1 MDLSFVLDGLWTAL
15 QPINLLWLILGA
27 FLGTIVG
34 ILPGLGPATGVAV
47 LIPLTFGMEPVS
59 ALILMAAIYY
69 GALFGGSRSSILI
82 NTPGD
87 GSSIAATFD
96 GYPMTKNG
104 QAGQAMSIAAIASLI
119 GGVMAIFGFIFL
131 AIPLANFALN
141 FGPAE
146 YLFLFF
152 FALSAVVA
160 LSIGNMVKGF
170 ITMFL
175 GLGISTIGID
185 LQTGVHRHTFDIPH
199 FTEGIS
205 FVVII
210 IGIYAIGE
218 VLYNMFANKQPK
230 DVDGKS
236 IGSKWFT
243 KDQWKRS
250 IAPIVRSGPIGFF
263 LGVLPGSGGTI
274 SSLLAYSTE
283 RQISKNKKQF
293 GKGAVEGL
301 VAPES
306 ANSSAAV
313 GSLIPMLTM
322 AIPGSATT
330 AVMLGAL
337 VMIGIT
343 PGPLLFENSP
353 DLVWT
358 LINSMF
364 IGNIILVIINIAM
377 VGVLVKILKTPPRVL
392 YPIVL
397 ILSFIG
403 AYTLGYSTID
413 FYILIFA
420 GVLGLFM
427 RLLDYPIVPL
437 ILALIVGGEMEQ
449 NLRRSLVIYDQPVDM
464 LFASP
469 ITIVLALLTLLSFS
483 YPLLIKL
490 VKRKRSTNKDT
501 PAST

>member
-1 MDLSFVLDGLWTAL
+1 MVQMDTSVILDGLWTAL
-15 QPINLLWLILGA
+15 QPVNLLWLLFGA
-27 FLGTIVG
+27 ALGTIVG
-34 ILPGLGPATGVAV
+34 ILPGLGAATGVAV

-87 GSSIAATFD
+87 GSSIAAAFD
-96 GYPMTKNG
+96 GYPMTKKG
-104 QAGQAMSIAAIASLI
+104 QAGQAMSIAAMASLI
-119 GGVMAIFGFIFL
+119 GGLIAIFGFIFL
-131 AIPLANFALN
+131 ALPLAKFALN

-146 YLFLFF
+146 FLLLFL
-152 FALSAVVA
+152 FALSAVVT
-160 LSIGNMVKGF
+160 LSQGNVVKGF
-170 ITMFL
+170 LTMFL
-175 GLGISTIGID
+175 GLGISTVGID
-185 LQTGVHRHTFDIPH
+185 LQSGVHRFTFDVPH
-199 FTEGIS
+199 LTDGIN
-205 FVVII
+205 FIIII

-218 VLYNMFANKQPK
+218 VLYNLINQNKQMDTGNK
-230 DVDGKS
+230 N

-250 IAPIVRSGPIGFF
+250 LGPILRSGPIGFF

-274 SSLLAYSTE
+274 ASLLAYSTE
-283 RQISKNKKQF
+283 KQISKNKKEF

-306 ANSSAAV
+306 ANSASAV
-313 GSLIPMLTM
+313 GSMIPMLTM
-322 AIPGSATT
+322 GIPGSGTT

-337 VMIGIT
+337 VMIGVT

-353 DLVWT
+353 DMVWT

-364 IGNIILVIINIAM
+364 IGNLILVVINIMM
-377 VGVLVKILKTPPRVL
+377 VGMLVKVLKTPPNVL

-397 ILSFIG
+397 ILSFLG

-413 FYILIFA
+413 FYILIIA
-420 GVLGLFM
+420 GVFGL
-427 RLLDYPIVPL
+427 LLRVLNYPVVPM
-437 ILALIVGGEMEQ
+437 ILALIVGGDMEQ
-449 NLRRSLVIYDQPVDM
+449 NFQRATVIYGSPIEM

-469 ITIVLALLTLLSFS
+469 ITIILAILTILSLLFPLIAKLL
-483 YPLLIKL
+483 KQ
-490 VKRKRSTNKDT
+490 KKGQSTI
-501 PAST
+501 

>member
-1 MDLSFVLDGLWTAL
+1 MDTGIIIDGLMTAL
-15 QPINLLWLILGA
+15 QPQNILWLIFGA
-27 FLGTIVG
+27 LLGTIVG
-34 ILPGLGPATGVAV
+34 ILPGLGAATGVAV

-59 ALILMAAIYY
+59 ALILMTAIYI

-96 GYPMTKNG
+96 GYPLTKKG
-104 QAGQAMSIAAIASLI
+104 LAGQAMSIAAMASLI

-131 AIPLANFALN
+131 AIPLADFALN

-146 YLFLFF
+146 FLILFI
-152 FALSAVVA
+152 FALISVVTLA
-160 LSIGNMVKGF
+160 QGDKIKGF
-170 ITMFL
+170 LTLFI
-175 GLGISTIGID
+175 GLGISTIGVD
-185 LQTGVHRHTFDIPH
+185 LQSGVHRFTFDIPH
-199 FTEGIS
+199 LTDGIN

-218 VLYNMFANKQPK
+218 VLYNLIGLNKKKKKK
-230 DVDGKS
+230 DSSNRD

-250 IAPIVRSGPIGFF
+250 LAPILRSGPIGFI

-274 SSLLAYSTE
+274 SSLMAYNAE
-283 RQISKNKKQF
+283 RQVSKNKKEF

-306 ANSSAAV
+306 ANSASAV
-313 GSLIPMLTM
+313 GSMIPMLTM
-322 AIPGSATT
+322 GIPGSGTT

-337 VMIGIT
+337 VMIGVT
-343 PGPLLFENSP
+343 PGPLLFEDSP
-353 DLVWT
+353 DMVWT

-377 VGVLVKILKTPPRVL
+377 VGVLVKVLDTPPKVL

-397 ILSFIG
+397 VLSFLG

-413 FYILIFA
+413 FYILLIA
-420 GVLGLFM
+420 GIVGL
-427 RLLDYPIVPL
+427 LLRIMDYPIVPL
-437 ILALIVGGEMEQ
+437 ILALIVGSEMEQ
-449 NLRRSLVIYDQPVDM
+449 NFQRSMVIYN
-464 LFASP
+464 SP
-469 ITIVLALLTLLSFS
+469 LDVITSSTISIVLTIMTVLALLV
-483 YPLLIKL
+483 PLFAKL
-490 VKRKRSTNKDT
+490 YKMRFKPKV
-501 PAST
+501 

>member
-1 MDLSFVLDGLWTAL
+1 MDFSIIIDGLFTAL
-15 QPINLLWLILGA
+15 QPINLMWLVIGA
-27 FLGTIVG
+27 ILGTIVG
-34 ILPGLGPATGVAV
+34 ILPGLGPATGIAV
-47 LIPLTFGMEPVS
+47 LIPLTFGMEPIS

-96 GYPMTKNG
+96 GYPMTKKG

-131 AIPLANFALN
+131 AIPLAQFALN

-146 YLFLFF
+146 YVMLFI

-160 LSIGNMVKGF
+160 LSMGNIAKGF
-170 ITMFL
+170 LTMFI
-175 GLGISTIGID
+175 GLGISTIGVD
-185 LQTGVHRHTFDIPH
+185 LQSGVHRFTLDVPH
-199 FTEGIS
+199 LTDGID
-205 FVVII
+205 FIVII
-210 IGIYAIGE
+210 IGIYALGE
-218 VLYNMFANKQPK
+218 VLYNMFNINKAKKPDQN
-230 DVDGKS
+230 

-243 KDQWKRS
+243 KEQWKK
-250 IAPIVRSGPIGFF
+250 ILAPILRSGPIGFF
-263 LGVLPGSGGTI
+263 LGILPGSGGTI
-274 SSLLAYSTE
+274 SSLLAYSTQK
-283 RQISKNKKQF
+283 QIAKNKEEY

-313 GSLIPMLTM
+313 GSMIPMLTM
-322 AIPGSATT
+322 AIPGSGAT

-337 VMIGIT
+337 IMIGIQ

-377 VGVLVKILKTPPRVL
+377 VGMLVKVLHTPPKVL
-392 YPIVL
+392 YPLVL
-397 ILSFIG
+397 VLSFLG
-403 AYTLGYSTID
+403 AYTLGYSTVD
-413 FYILIFA
+413 FYILILA
-420 GVLGLFM
+420 GVLGL
-427 RLLDYPIVPL
+427 LLRVLNYPVVPL
-437 ILALIVGGEMEQ
+437 ILALIVGNDMEQ
-449 NLRRSLVIYDQPVDM
+449 NFMRATVIYDGPVSI

-469 ITIVLALLTLLSFS
+469 ITIGLALLTILSLS
-483 YPLLIKL
+483 YPLIIKL
-490 VKRKRSTNKDT
+490 LGRRKKKKTTR
-501 PAST
+501 

>member
-1 MDLSFVLDGLWTAL
+1 MDTSIILEGLMTAL
-15 QPINLLWLILGA
+15 RPENLLWLIFGA

-34 ILPGLGPATGVAV
+34 ILPGLGAATGVAV
-47 LIPLTFGMEPVS
+47 LIPLTFGMDPIS

-96 GYPMTKNG
+96 GYPMTKKG
-104 QAGQAMSIAAIASLI
+104 LAGQAMSIAAMASLI

-131 AIPLANFALN
+131 ALPLAEFALN

-146 YLFLFF
+146 FLLLFLF
-152 FALSAVVA
+152 ALTAVIT
-160 LSIGNMVKGF
+160 LSQGNIIKGF
-170 ITMFL
+170 LSMFL
-175 GLGISTIGID
+175 GLGISTIGVD
-185 LQTGVHRHTFDIPH
+185 LQSGVHRFTFDIPH
-199 FTEGIS
+199 FTDGIN
-205 FVVII
+205 FVIII

-218 VLYNMFANKQPK
+218 VLFNLIGQNKKIDTQ
-230 DVDGKS
+230 S
-236 IGSKWFT
+236 RNIGSKWFT

-250 IAPIVRSGPIGFF
+250 LGPILRSGPIGFV

-274 SSLLAYSTE
+274 ASLLAYSSE
-283 RQISKNKKQF
+283 RQISKNKKEF

-306 ANSSAAV
+306 ANSASAV
-313 GSLIPMLTM
+313 GSMIPMLTM
-322 AIPGSATT
+322 GIPGSGTT

-337 VMIGIT
+337 VMIGVT

-353 DLVWT
+353 DMVWT

-364 IGNIILVIINIAM
+364 IGNLILVVINIAM
-377 VGVLVKILKTPPRVL
+377 VGMLVKVLDTPPKVL

-397 ILSFIG
+397 VLSFLG

-413 FYILIFA
+413 FYVLMIA
-420 GVLGLFM
+420 GVMGLVL
-427 RLLDYPIVPL
+427 RILDYPIVPL
-437 ILALIVGGEMEQ
+437 ILALIIGGDMEQ
-449 NLRRSLVIYDQPVDM
+449 NFQRAMVVYDGVFDVI
-464 LFASP
+464 FASP
-469 ITIVLALLTLLSFS
+469 ISIVLALMVLFS
-483 YPLLIKL
+483 MFFPLISKITKKKL
-490 VKRKRSTNKDT
+490 KMDELN
-501 PAST
+501 

>member
-1 MDLSFVLDGLWTAL
+1 MDFSIIIDGLFTAL
-15 QPINLLWLILGA
+15 QPINLMWLVIGA
-27 FLGTIVG
+27 ILGTIVG
-34 ILPGLGPATGVAV
+34 ILPGLGPATGIAV
-47 LIPLTFGMEPVS
+47 LIPLTFGMEPIS

-96 GYPMTKNG
+96 GYPMTKKG

-131 AIPLANFALN
+131 AIPLAQFALN

-146 YLFLFF
+146 YVMLFI

-160 LSIGNMVKGF
+160 LSMGNIAKGF
-170 ITMFL
+170 LTMFI
-175 GLGISTIGID
+175 GLGISTIGVD
-185 LQTGVHRHTFDIPH
+185 LQSGVHRFTLDVPH
-199 FTEGIS
+199 LTDGID
-205 FVVII
+205 FIVII
-210 IGIYAIGE
+210 IGIYALGE
-218 VLYNMFANKQPK
+218 VLYNMFNINKAKKPDQN
-230 DVDGKS
+230 

-243 KDQWKRS
+243 KEQWKKS
-250 IAPIVRSGPIGFF
+250 LAPILRSGPIGFF
-263 LGVLPGSGGTI
+263 LGILPGSGGTI
-274 SSLLAYSTE
+274 SSLLAYSTQK
-283 RQISKNKKQF
+283 QIAKNKEEY

-313 GSLIPMLTM
+313 GSMIPMLTM
-322 AIPGSATT
+322 AIPGSGAT

-337 VMIGIT
+337 IMIGIQ

-377 VGVLVKILKTPPRVL
+377 VGMLVKVLHTPPKVL
-392 YPIVL
+392 YPLVL
-397 ILSFIG
+397 VLSFLG
-403 AYTLGYSTID
+403 AYTLGYSTVD
-413 FYILIFA
+413 FYILILA
-420 GVLGLFM
+420 GVLGL
-427 RLLDYPIVPL
+427 LLRVLNYPVVPL
-437 ILALIVGGEMEQ
+437 ILALIVGNDMEQ
-449 NLRRSLVIYDQPVDM
+449 NFMRATVIYDGPVSI

-469 ITIVLALLTLLSFS
+469 ITIGLALLTILSLS
-483 YPLLIKL
+483 YPLIIKL
-490 VKRKRSTNKDT
+490 LGRRKKKDHPMT
-501 PAST
+501 M

>member
-1 MDLSFVLDGLWTAL
+1 MVQMDTSVILDGLWTAL
-15 QPINLLWLILGA
+15 QPVNLLWLLFGA
-27 FLGTIVG
+27 ALGTIVG
-34 ILPGLGPATGVAV
+34 ILPGLGAATGVAV

-87 GSSIAATFD
+87 GSSIAAAFD
-96 GYPMTKNG
+96 GYPMTKKG
-104 QAGQAMSIAAIASLI
+104 QAGQAMSIAAMASLI
-119 GGVMAIFGFIFL
+119 GGLIAIFGFIFL
-131 AIPLANFALN
+131 ALPLAKFALN

-146 YLFLFF
+146 FLLLFL
-152 FALSAVVA
+152 FALSAVVT
-160 LSIGNMVKGF
+160 LSQGNVVKGF
-170 ITMFL
+170 LTMFL
-175 GLGISTIGID
+175 GLGISTVGID
-185 LQTGVHRHTFDIPH
+185 LQSGVHRFTFDVPH
-199 FTEGIS
+199 LTDGIN
-205 FVVII
+205 FIIII

-218 VLYNMFANKQPK
+218 VLYNLINQSKQMDTGNKN
-230 DVDGKS
+230 

-250 IAPIVRSGPIGFF
+250 LGPILRSGPIGFF

-274 SSLLAYSTE
+274 ASLLAYSTE
-283 RQISKNKKQF
+283 KQISKNKKEF

-306 ANSSAAV
+306 ANSASAV
-313 GSLIPMLTM
+313 GSMIPMLTM
-322 AIPGSATT
+322 GIPGSGTT

-337 VMIGIT
+337 VMIGVT

-353 DLVWT
+353 DMVWT

-364 IGNIILVIINIAM
+364 IGNLILVVINIMM
-377 VGVLVKILKTPPRVL
+377 VGMLVKVLKTPPNVL

-397 ILSFIG
+397 ILSFLG

-413 FYILIFA
+413 FYILIIA
-420 GVLGLFM
+420 GIFGLLLRVLN
-427 RLLDYPIVPL
+427 YPVVPM
-437 ILALIVGGEMEQ
+437 ILALIVGGDMEQ
-449 NLRRSLVIYDQPVDM
+449 NLQRATVIYGSPIEM

-469 ITIVLALLTLLSFS
+469 ITIILAILTILSLLFPLIAKLL
-483 YPLLIKL
+483 KQ
-490 VKRKRSTNKDT
+490 KKGQSTI
-501 PAST
+501 

>member
-1 MDLSFVLDGLWTAL
+1 MDVNIILDGLWTAL
-15 QPINLLWLILGA
+15 QPANLLWLLLGA
-27 FLGTIVG
+27 VLGTIVG
-34 ILPGLGPATGVAV
+34 ILPGLGAATGVAV

-96 GYPMTKNG
+96 GYPMTKKG
-104 QAGQAMSIAAIASLI
+104 LAGQAMSIAAMASLI

-146 YLFLFF
+146 FLLLFL
-152 FALSAVVA
+152 FALSAVVT
-160 LSIGNMVKGF
+160 LSQGNIIKGF
-170 ITMFL
+170 LTMFL
-175 GLGISTIGID
+175 GLGISTIGVD
-185 LQTGVHRHTFDIPH
+185 LQSGVHRFTFGLPH
-199 FTEGIS
+199 LTDGIN
-205 FVVII
+205 FIVII

-218 VLYNMFANKQPK
+218 VLYNLLKPQYS
-230 DVDGKS
+230 GKS
-236 IGSKWFT
+236 NGQDIGSKWFT
-243 KDQWKRS
+243 KEQWKRS
-250 IAPIVRSGPIGFF
+250 LAPIIRSGPIGFF

-274 SSLLAYSTE
+274 ASLLSYSTE
-283 RQISKNKKQF
+283 KQISKNKDEF

-306 ANSSAAV
+306 ANSASAV

-322 AIPGSATT
+322 GIPGSGTT

-353 DLVWT
+353 DTIWT

-364 IGNIILVIINIAM
+364 IGNIILVIINILM
-377 VGVLVKILKTPPRVL
+377 VGMLVKILKTPPNVL

-397 ILSFIG
+397 ILSFLG

-413 FYILIFA
+413 FYILIIA
-420 GVLGLFM
+420 GVIGLLM
-427 RLLDYPIVPL
+427 RILNYPVVPL
-437 ILALIVGGEMEQ
+437 ILALIVGGDMEQ
-449 NLRRSLVIYDQPVDM
+449 NFQRAMIVYDSPMDI

-469 ITIVLALLTLLSFS
+469 IAIVLALLTVLSLC
-483 YPLLIKL
+483 YPLIAKVFKRRKA
-490 VKRKRSTNKDT
+490 VK
-501 PAST
+501 

>member
-1 MDLSFVLDGLWTAL
+1 MDTSVILDGLMTAL
-15 QPINLLWLILGA
+15 QPVNLLWLVFGA

-34 ILPGLGPATGVAV
+34 ILPGLGAATGVAI
-47 LIPLTFGMEPVS
+47 LIPLTFGMDPVS

-96 GYPMTKNG
+96 GYPMTKKG
-104 QAGQAMSIAAIASLI
+104 LAGQAMSIAAMASLI

-131 AIPLANFALN
+131 ALPLANFALN

-146 YLFLFF
+146 FLLLFI
-152 FALSAVVA
+152 FALTSVIT
-160 LSIGNMVKGF
+160 LSQGNVIKGF
-170 ITMFL
+170 LTMFV
-175 GLGISTIGID
+175 GLGISTMGVD
-185 LQTGVHRHTFDIPH
+185 LQSGVHRFTFGVPH
-199 FTEGIS
+199 LTDGIN
-205 FVVII
+205 FVIII

-218 VLYNMFANKQPK
+218 VLYNLIGQKKQK
-230 DVDGKS
+230 DVNNRN

-243 KDQWKRS
+243 KEQWKRS
-250 IAPIVRSGPIGFF
+250 LGPILRSGPIGFF

-283 RQISKNKKQF
+283 RQVSKNKKEF

-306 ANSSAAV
+306 ANSASAV
-313 GSLIPMLTM
+313 GSMIPMLTM
-322 AIPGSATT
+322 GIPGSGTT

-337 VMIGIT
+337 IMIGIT

-353 DLVWT
+353 DMVWT

-364 IGNIILVIINIAM
+364 IGNLILVVINIAM
-377 VGVLVKILKTPPRVL
+377 VGLLVKVLDTPPNVL

-397 ILSFIG
+397 VLSFLG

-413 FYILIFA
+413 FYVLLIA
-420 GVLGLFM
+420 GILGL
-427 RLLDYPIVPL
+427 LLRILHYPIVPL
-437 ILALIVGGEMEQ
+437 ILALIVGSDMEQ
-449 NLRRSLVIYDQPVDM
+449 NFQRSMVIYD
-464 LFASP
+464 SP
-469 ITIVLALLTLLSFS
+469 LEIITSSTISIVLTIIILITFCVPFLS
-483 YPLLIKL
+483 KL
-490 VKRKRSTNKDT
+490 FKKKFKTGI
-501 PAST
+501 

>member
-1 MDLSFVLDGLWTAL
+1 MDTSVILDGLMTAL
-15 QPINLLWLILGA
+15 QPVNLLWLVFGA

-34 ILPGLGPATGVAV
+34 ILPGLGAATGVAI
-47 LIPLTFGMEPVS
+47 LIPLTFGMDPVS

-96 GYPMTKNG
+96 GYPMTKKG
-104 QAGQAMSIAAIASLI
+104 LAGQAMSIAAMASLI

-131 AIPLANFALN
+131 ALPLANFALN

-146 YLFLFF
+146 FLLLFI
-152 FALSAVVA
+152 FALTSVIT
-160 LSIGNMVKGF
+160 LSQGNVIKGF
-170 ITMFL
+170 LTMFV
-175 GLGISTIGID
+175 GLGISTMGVD
-185 LQTGVHRHTFDIPH
+185 LQSGVHRFTFGVPH
-199 FTEGIS
+199 LTDGIN
-205 FVVII
+205 FVIII

-218 VLYNMFANKQPK
+218 VLYNLIGQKKQK
-230 DVDGKS
+230 DVNNRN

-243 KDQWKRS
+243 KEQWKRS
-250 IAPIVRSGPIGFF
+250 LGPILRSGPIGFF

-283 RQISKNKKQF
+283 RQVSKNKKEF

-306 ANSSAAV
+306 ANSASAV
-313 GSLIPMLTM
+313 GSMIPMLTM
-322 AIPGSATT
+322 GIPGSGTT

-337 VMIGIT
+337 IMIGIT

-353 DLVWT
+353 DMVWT

-364 IGNIILVIINIAM
+364 IGNLILVVINIAM
-377 VGVLVKILKTPPRVL
+377 VGMLVKVLDTPPNVL

-397 ILSFIG
+397 VLSFLG

-413 FYILIFA
+413 FYVLLIA
-420 GVLGLFM
+420 GILGL
-427 RLLDYPIVPL
+427 LLRILHYPIVPL
-437 ILALIVGGEMEQ
+437 ILALIVGSDMEQ
-449 NLRRSLVIYDQPVDM
+449 NFQRSMVIYD
-464 LFASP
+464 SP
-469 ITIVLALLTLLSFS
+469 LEIITSSTISIVLTIIILITFCVPFLS
-483 YPLLIKL
+483 KL
-490 VKRKRSTNKDT
+490 FKKKFKTGI
-501 PAST
+501 

>member
-1 MDLSFVLDGLWTAL
+1 MDTSVILDGLWTAL
-15 QPINLLWLILGA
+15 QPVNLLWLLFGA
-27 FLGTIVG
+27 ALGTIVG
-34 ILPGLGPATGVAV
+34 ILPGLGAATGVAV

-87 GSSIAATFD
+87 GSSIAAAFD
-96 GYPMTKNG
+96 GYPMTKKG
-104 QAGQAMSIAAIASLI
+104 QAGQAMSIAAMASLI
-119 GGVMAIFGFIFL
+119 GGLIAIFGFIFL
-131 AIPLANFALN
+131 ALPLAKFALN

-146 YLFLFF
+146 FLLLFL
-152 FALSAVVA
+152 FALSAVVT
-160 LSIGNMVKGF
+160 LSQGNVVKGF
-170 ITMFL
+170 LTMFL
-175 GLGISTIGID
+175 GLGISTVGID
-185 LQTGVHRHTFDIPH
+185 LQSGVHRFTFDVPH
-199 FTEGIS
+199 LTDGIN
-205 FVVII
+205 FIIII

-218 VLYNMFANKQPK
+218 VLYNLINQSKQMDTGNKN
-230 DVDGKS
+230 

-250 IAPIVRSGPIGFF
+250 LGPILRSGPIGFF

-274 SSLLAYSTE
+274 ASLLAYSTE
-283 RQISKNKKQF
+283 KQISKNKKEF

-306 ANSSAAV
+306 ANSASAV
-313 GSLIPMLTM
+313 GSMIPMLTM
-322 AIPGSATT
+322 GIPGSGTT

-337 VMIGIT
+337 VMIGVT

-353 DLVWT
+353 DMVWT

-364 IGNIILVIINIAM
+364 IGNLILVVINIMM
-377 VGVLVKILKTPPRVL
+377 VGMLVKVLKTPPNVL

-397 ILSFIG
+397 ILSFLG

-413 FYILIFA
+413 FYILIIA
-420 GVLGLFM
+420 GIFGLLLRVLN
-427 RLLDYPIVPL
+427 YPVVPM
-437 ILALIVGGEMEQ
+437 ILALIVGGDMEQ
-449 NLRRSLVIYDQPVDM
+449 NLQRATVIYGSPIEM

-469 ITIVLALLTLLSFS
+469 ITIILAILTILSLLFPLIAKLL
-483 YPLLIKL
+483 KQ
-490 VKRKRSTNKDT
+490 KKGQSTI
-501 PAST
+501 

>member
-1 MDLSFVLDGLWTAL
+1 MDTSVILDGLWTAL
-15 QPINLLWLILGA
+15 QPANLLWLLLGA
-27 FLGTIVG
+27 ALGTIVG
-34 ILPGLGPATGVAV
+34 ILPGLGAATGVAV

-96 GYPMTKNG
+96 GYPMTKKG
-104 QAGQAMSIAAIASLI
+104 MAGQAMSIAAMASLI

-131 AIPLANFALN
+131 AIPLAKFALN

-146 YLFLFF
+146 FLLLFL
-152 FALSAVVA
+152 FALSAVVT
-160 LSIGNMVKGF
+160 LSQGNTIKGF
-170 ITMFL
+170 LTMFL
-175 GLGISTIGID
+175 GLGISTIGVD
-185 LQTGVHRHTFDIPH
+185 LQSGVHRFTLGLPH
-199 FTEGIS
+199 LTDGIN
-205 FVVII
+205 FIVII

-218 VLYNMFANKQPK
+218 VLYNLLKPQHSNKS
-230 DVDGKS
+230 DNEA

-243 KDQWKRS
+243 KEQWKRS
-250 IAPIVRSGPIGFF
+250 LGPILRSGPIGFF

-274 SSLLAYSTE
+274 ASLLAYSTE
-283 RQISKNKKQF
+283 KQVSKRKDEF

-313 GSLIPMLTM
+313 GSMIPMLTM
-322 AIPGSATT
+322 GIPGSGTT

-337 VMIGIT
+337 VMIGVT
-343 PGPLLFENSP
+343 PGPLLFENRP
-353 DLVWT
+353 DMVWT

-364 IGNIILVIINIAM
+364 IGNLILVIINILM
-377 VGVLVKILKTPPRVL
+377 VGMLVKVLKTPPNVL

-397 ILSFIG
+397 ILSFLG

-413 FYILIFA
+413 FYILIIA
-420 GVLGLFM
+420 GVIGLFM
-427 RLLDYPIVPL
+427 RMLNYPVVPL
-437 ILALIVGGEMEQ
+437 ILALIVGGDMEQ
-449 NLRRSLVIYDQPVDM
+449 NFQRAMVVYDSPAAV

-469 ITIVLALLTLLSFS
+469 ITIVLAILTLLSLC
-483 YPLLIKL
+483 YPLITK
-490 VKRKRSTNKDT
+490 VFRRRKAVN
-501 PAST
+501 

>member
-1 MDLSFVLDGLWTAL
+1 MDTSVILDGLMTAL
-15 QPINLLWLILGA
+15 QPVNLLWLVFGA

-34 ILPGLGPATGVAV
+34 ILPGLGAATGVAI
-47 LIPLTFGMEPVS
+47 LIPLTFGMDPVS

-96 GYPMTKNG
+96 GYPMTKKG
-104 QAGQAMSIAAIASLI
+104 LAGQAMSIAAMASLI

-131 AIPLANFALN
+131 ALPLANFALN

-146 YLFLFF
+146 FLLLFI
-152 FALSAVVA
+152 FALTSVIT
-160 LSIGNMVKGF
+160 LSQGNVIKGF
-170 ITMFL
+170 LTMFV
-175 GLGISTIGID
+175 GLGISTMGVD
-185 LQTGVHRHTFDIPH
+185 LQSGVHRFTFGVPH
-199 FTEGIS
+199 LTDGIN
-205 FVVII
+205 FVIII

-218 VLYNMFANKQPK
+218 VLYNLIGQKKQK
-230 DVDGKS
+230 DVNNRN

-243 KDQWKRS
+243 KEQWKRS
-250 IAPIVRSGPIGFF
+250 LGPILRSGPIGFF

-283 RQISKNKKQF
+283 RQVSKNKKEF

-306 ANSSAAV
+306 ANSASAV
-313 GSLIPMLTM
+313 GSMIPMLTM
-322 AIPGSATT
+322 GIPGSGTT

-337 VMIGIT
+337 IMIGIT

-353 DLVWT
+353 DMVWT

-364 IGNIILVIINIAM
+364 IGNLILVVINIAM
-377 VGVLVKILKTPPRVL
+377 VGVLVKVLDTPPNVL

-397 ILSFIG
+397 VLSFLG

-413 FYILIFA
+413 FYVLLIA
-420 GVLGLFM
+420 GILGL
-427 RLLDYPIVPL
+427 LLRILHYPIVPL
-437 ILALIVGGEMEQ
+437 ILALIVGSDMEQ
-449 NLRRSLVIYDQPVDM
+449 NFQRSMVIYD
-464 LFASP
+464 SP
-469 ITIVLALLTLLSFS
+469 LEIITSSTISIVLTIIILITFCVPFLS
-483 YPLLIKL
+483 KL
-490 VKRKRSTNKDT
+490 FKKKFKTGI
-501 PAST
+501 